1 MSEAYEKLYTAL
13 NKASLTKAIEKASS
27 AEQTSCLEGYHS
39 VVNQFAPKMYAY
51 SYLGMLCRTIMA
63 ALHFNFNLKRETKV
77 DDEGQP
83 ILHVKY
89 PKFKEGE
96 ATVREAKVSSNYGI
110 LSIS

>member
-1 MSEAYEKLYTAL
+1 MMYIFFSFSLSFAL
-13 NKASLTKAIEKASS
+13 F
-27 AEQTSCLEGYHS
+27 H
-39 VVNQFAPKMYAY
+39 
-51 SYLGMLCRTIMA
+51 RTIMA

-110 LSIS
+110 RSIS